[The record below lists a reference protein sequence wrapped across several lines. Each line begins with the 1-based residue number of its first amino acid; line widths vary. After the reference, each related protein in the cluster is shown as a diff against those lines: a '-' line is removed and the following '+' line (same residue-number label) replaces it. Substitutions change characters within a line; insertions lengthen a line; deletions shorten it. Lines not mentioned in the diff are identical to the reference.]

1 MWPQRLRLTG
11 SAVAAAAAA
20 VTMAQ
25 STIYTTTRCQTPQTV
40 VPAGQTNLVG
50 RPPLSLH
57 GKVALVTG
65 AAEGTMGGAIAERL
79 AAQGADIVAV
89 DIPLPDR
96 EQALRAHTELI
107 ATRHNV
113 RVVAIP
119 ADVTDLDAVEKLFAA
134 AKAKMGRIDIAVAT
148 VGGGGFVNGKM
159 NYANQLP
166 AHEEPWETT
175 MRTLATTQFSVHHTT
190 KVAARTMIE
199 AGRGGR
205 IVIVGSI
212 MAEMAAETSSAYAS
226 SKVAIR
232 KLGEIMA
239 HELAPHRITV
249 NTVQPGHI
257 ATAAELAMGMTPLQ
271 CELHGK
277 RIPAQRMGRPSDIG
291 NAVGFL
297 VSDEAEYITGT
308 TLDVDGG
315 WKLCLTLPG
324 EFPGVDARRP
334 DANVKQ

>member
-1 MWPQRLRLTG
+1 
-11 SAVAAAAAA
+11 
-20 VTMAQ
+20 
-25 STIYTTTRCQTPQTV
+25 
-40 VPAGQTNLVG
+40 
-50 RPPLSLH
+50 LH